1 MKRWKWYYG
10 AMAAVFLICGIWGAA
25 ERLRAPDCGLSQVDS
40 VEDLME
46 LPVRISYAEGE
57 NRPLGIAKDPEQL
70 AFYQQQGESLIQQT
84 MGASVVVLARA
95 TGDLTVTS
103 ATLMQRVT
111 VEQVLQGDAPQPGEP
126 CQVWMDFG
134 LKFTDDSFDPMA
146 GPAITYPHFLN
157 LMQPG
162 ETYLLFLEP
171 DELNGLSGQPNYHV
185 VEDARFGYLPVPFRE
200 ERPMEDL
207 SPEGRIQPYAQWSRL
222 PTFVASQSIADAR
235 NAIAK
240 EILSRFGFG

>member
-10 AMAAVFLICGIWGAA
+10 AMAAVFLLCGLWGAV

-46 LPVRISYAEGE
+46 LPVRIGYAEGE
-57 NRPLGIAKDPEQL
+57 NRQMGITGDPVQL

-84 MGASVVVLARA
+84 MGASVVVLARS
-95 TGDLTVTS
+95 TGELTVTS
-103 ATLMQRVT
+103 GTLMQGVV
-111 VEQVLQGDAPQPGEP
+111 VEQVLQGDAPQAGEP
-126 CQVWMDFG
+126 CRVWMDSGMNFM
-134 LKFTDDSFDPMA
+134 DDAFDPNA
-146 GPAITYPHFLN
+146 EPAITYRNMLN

-171 DELNGLSGQPNYHV
+171 DGLNDLSGQPNYHV
-185 VEDARFGYLPVPFRE
+185 VEDTRFGYLPVPFRE
-200 ERPMEDL
+200 ESPMEDL
-207 SPEGRIQPYAQWSRL
+207 SPEGRIRPYAQWSTL

-235 NAIAK
+235 NAIAR
-240 EILSRFGFG
+240 EILSRFGLA

>member
-25 ERLRAPDCGLSQVDS
+25 ERLLAPDCGLSQVDS
-40 VEDLME
+40 VQDLME

-57 NRPLGIAKDPEQL
+57 NRQMGITEDPEQL
-70 AFYQQQGESLIQQT
+70 AFYQQQAESLIQQA

-111 VEQVLQGDAPQPGEP
+111 VEQVLQGDAPQPGAP

-146 GPAITYPHFLN
+146 EPAITYPHFLN

-185 VEDARFGYLPVPFRE
+185 VEDFRFGYLPVPFRE
-200 ERPMEDL
+200 EIPDL
-207 SPEGRIQPYAQWSRL
+207 SPERRIRPYAQWSRR
-222 PTFVASQSIADAR
+222 PTFVSSQSIADAR